1 LGWGVGRRSRSCVVS
16 EHLPCP
22 LHAMVLYYFW
32 VQAIPK
38 FFQSFPAL
46 ADQAMTAQFDL
57 LEDSENAVRL
67 KAIAAL
73 PQLCRRVHGLGG
85 CTHVH

>member
-1 LGWGVGRRSRSCVVS
+1 
-16 EHLPCP
+16 
-22 LHAMVLYYFW
+22 MVLYYFW